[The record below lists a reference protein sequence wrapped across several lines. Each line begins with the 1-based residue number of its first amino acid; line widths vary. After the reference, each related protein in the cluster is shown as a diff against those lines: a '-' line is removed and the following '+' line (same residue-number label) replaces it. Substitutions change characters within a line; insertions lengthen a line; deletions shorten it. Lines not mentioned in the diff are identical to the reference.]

1 MAHTRKYI
9 TLDIGGSGGRCVVG
23 RYNGKKLLLEKVG
36 EFENDHVR
44 ILDHVYWD
52 VLKLFSGIKESLKK
66 ANTLYEK
73 DLVSVGV
80 DTMGV
85 SFALLDD
92 NGELIGN
99 PFYSRV
105 PQKKEILNETFNRV
119 PREEI
124 YRTTGLQLTKL
135 NSLYHLVEM
144 VRSNSPALKNAKTF
158 LMLPDLMN
166 YWLTGRT
173 ISEYTIASTSHL
185 LNARTKDWAL
195 DMIEKMGIPSHI
207 FPEIMKAGNV
217 IEKLHPVVAEDTG
230 LHRIA
235 VAATASHDTAAAIAC
250 VPAET
255 DNYAYISSGTWGM
268 LGCEVSEPILTD
280 KALEYNFAN
289 EGAAPG
295 NIRFIHNSVNLWI
308 LKECKRIWDLEGRR
322 SSWDELMEMAQQAK
336 PFLAFIDPQWPEFLL
351 PENMP
356 ETMQKMCV
364 QTGQNP
370 PQTKGET
377 VRVVMESLAFKYRY
391 TFDNLTDILGRKPE
405 VLHIV
410 GGGGRNRLLSQFTAN
425 AINVPVITGPYD
437 ATSVGNIIMQMIAV
451 GDISSYEEGKELIRM
466 SFPSEAYTPVFSD
479 TWEEQYHRY
488 LSVTGSNDCILST

>member
-1 MAHTRKYI
+1 MTHTRKYI

-23 RYNGKKLLLEKVG
+23 SYNGKKLLLEKVG
-36 EFENDHVR
+36 EFENDHIRV
-44 ILDHVYWD
+44 LDHVYWD

-66 ANTLYEK
+66 ANTLYGK

-99 PFYSRV
+99 PLYSRV

-119 PREEI
+119 PGEEI

-135 NSLYHLVEM
+135 NSLYHLVDM
-144 VRSNSPALKNAKTF
+144 VRSDSPALNNAKTF

-166 YWLTGRT
+166 YWLTGRA

-185 LNARTKDWAL
+185 LNARTKKWTL
-195 DMIEKMGIPSHI
+195 DIIEKMGIPSHI
-207 FPEIMKAGNV
+207 FPKIIHAGTV

-235 VAATASHDTAAAIAC
+235 GSATASHDTAAAIAC

-268 LGCEVSEPILTD
+268 VGCEVSEPILTD
-280 KALEYNFAN
+280 KALACNFAN
-289 EGAAPG
+289 EGAASG
-295 NIRFIHNSVNLWI
+295 NIRFLHNSVNLWI
-308 LKECKRIWDLEGRR
+308 LQECKRLWELEGR
-322 SSWDELMEMAQQAK
+322 SYAWDELLESAQQAE
-336 PFLAFIDPQWPEFLL
+336 PFVAFIDPQWPEFLL

-356 ETMQKMCV
+356 DMIRKMCV
-364 QTGQNP
+364 QTGQAP
-370 PQTKGET
+370 PQTTGEI
-377 VRVVMESLAFKYRY
+377 VRVVIESLVFKYRY
-391 TFDNLTDILGRKPE
+391 TLDNLADILGKRPE
-405 VLHIV
+405 VLHIG
-410 GGGGRNRLLSQFTAN
+410 GGGGRNRLLSQLTAN
-425 AINVPVITGPYD
+425 ALQVPVITGPYD
-437 ATSVGNIIMQMIAV
+437 ATSAGNIMMQMMAV
-451 GDISSYEEGKELIRM
+451 GDIASYEEGKELIRM
-466 SFPSEAYTPVFSD
+466 SFPGEAYTPVFSD

-488 LSVTGSNDCILST
+488 LSVTGLNDFILST